1 MDMNE
6 ATNQMSVAQAAEFRG
21 VSRQTVGVWI
31 RRQWL
36 PATRIGSRW
45 VVDREVLAG
54 FEAPRGAYRA
64 RRPRPVE
71 IVDGAS
77 DGGI

>member
-1 MDMNE
+1 MDTNE
-6 ATNQMSVAQAAEFRG
+6 ATNQLSVAQAAEFRG

-45 VVDREVLAG
+45 VVDRETLAG

-64 RRPRPVE
+64 RRSRPAQIE
-71 IVDGAS
+71 DGAS
-77 DGGI
+77 GGGT

>member
-45 VVDREVLAG
+45 VVDRETLAG

-64 RRPRPVE
+64 RRPRPAG